1 MSLVKY
7 HDFKSKLKTMK
18 KSDVSPVYFFYGKD
32 GYLIDEAVSCIE
44 KMIIDA
50 SEKDLNYNV
59 FHLTDKKTSDLIMEH
74 ALQSANAYPFISEKK
89 LVVIKN
95 IHKLPASQDS
105 FLEDYAANPSRTSCL
120 ILVALVA
127 DGKLPKRKIF
137 GEIEKMF
144 PSVNF
149 YHLYEGGISHWVTG
163 RFKGFKKNIDSDA
176 AQTLFEITGDNLA
189 DIKNEVDKLV
199 LYAGEN
205 TEITSGDVEKCC
217 GHFKENTVF
226 ELMPALARKE
236 ADNAIKILENLFN
249 TGENEYAILSS
260 ITGRYRQYLKFHE
273 IAETGVADSDAALR
287 VGIRAY
293 VEKFLSDVRLLSKE
307 DVGFALQ
314 KILDTELEMK
324 TGANSRMQI
333 EKLFFELCNPPGQV

>member
-18 KSDVSPVYFFYGKD
+18 KPDVSPVYLFYGKD
-32 GYLIDEAVSCIE
+32 EYLIDDAVSCIE
-44 KMIIDA
+44 KIIIDV

-59 FHLTDKKTSDLIMEH
+59 YHLTDKETSGLIMEQ

-89 LVVIKN
+89 LVIIKN
-95 IHKLPASQDS
+95 IHKLPASRDS
-105 FLEDYAANPSRTSCL
+105 LLEDYAANPSKTSCL
-120 ILVALVA
+120 ILIA
-127 DGKLPKRKIF
+127 DDKLPSRKVF
-137 GEIEKMF
+137 GKIEKMY

-149 YHLYEGGISHWVTG
+149 YHLYEQGVLQWITG
-163 RFKGFKKNIDSDA
+163 RFKEFKKSIDGNA
-176 AQTLFEITGDNLA
+176 VQTLFNITGDNLA
-189 DIKNEVDKLV
+189 DISNEVDKLV

-205 TEITSGDVEKCC
+205 TEITSEDVEKCC

-236 ADNAIKILENLFN
+236 ADRAIKILENLFN
-249 TGENEYAILSS
+249 NGENEFAIISS
-260 ITGRYRQYLKFHE
+260 ITSRYRQYLKFYE
-273 IAETGVADSDAALR
+273 IAETGIADSDAALR

-293 VEKFLSDVRLLSKE
+293 VDKFISDVRLLSKE

-314 KILDTELEMK
+314 KILDAELGMK
-324 TGANSRMQI
+324 SGANGKMQV
-333 EKLFFELCNPPGQV
+333 ERLFFDLCLPVK